1 MLRGKALLIMIA
13 GMTTSIASANTTNI
27 FSKTLSDGT
36 AVDVVQTV
44 ERQQKAPPTK
54 EDLEKLP
61 KGLGLI
67 AVGGEFEVLHYIAK
81 YTNRQGRTVS
91 IWEKTVESGVVPSGK
106 GFSDRVMI
114 CDVVMDSEQA
124 HAAILYVQSNALRV
138 DIVDCHENGSKCQP
152 ASSQTVFDLASRG
165 TVMRAEM
172 IQHKELLYVFTV
184 TSLAGSEIW
193 CGGKDGME
201 KIYGKK

>member
-1 MLRGKALLIMIA
+1 MLRGTASFIMIV

-27 FSKTLSDGT
+27 FSKTLPDGT

-44 ERQQKAPPTK
+44 ERQQKAPTK
-54 EDLEKLP
+54 EDQEKLP
-61 KGLGLI
+61 EGFV

-81 YTNRQGRTVS
+81 YTNSQGGTVS
-91 IWEKTVESGVVPSGK
+91 IWEKTVESLVVPSGK

-114 CDVVMDSEQA
+114 RDVVMDSEQA
-124 HAAILYVQSNALRV
+124 HVAILYVQSNALRV
-138 DIVDCHENGSKCQP
+138 DIVDCHEKGGECQP
-152 ASSQTVFDLASRG
+152 AGSQTVFDLASRG
-165 TVMRAEM
+165 TVLRAEM
-172 IQHKELLYVFTV
+172 IQHEDLLYVFTV

>member
-1 MLRGKALLIMIA
+1 MLRGTTSFIMIV

-27 FSKTLSDGT
+27 FSKTLPDGT

-44 ERQQKAPPTK
+44 ERQHKAPTK
-54 EDLEKLP
+54 EDQEKLP
-61 KGLGLI
+61 EGFV

-81 YTNRQGRTVS
+81 YTNSQGGTVS
-91 IWEKTVESGVVPSGK
+91 IWEKTVESLVVPSGK

-114 CDVVMDSEQA
+114 RDVVMDSEQA
-124 HAAILYVQSNALRV
+124 HVAILYVQSNALRV
-138 DIVDCHENGSKCQP
+138 DIVDCHEKGGECQP
-152 ASSQTVFDLASRG
+152 AGSQTVFDLASRG
-165 TVMRAEM
+165 TVLRAEM
-172 IQHKELLYVFTV
+172 IQHEDLLYVFTV

-201 KIYGKK
+201 KVYGKK